1 MSSLGCETGQVV
13 GLEERY
19 AVVELEE
26 NEACK
31 GCGARALC
39 TPGDSKKKLRV
50 LNSIEAEVG
59 DGVLLELDHSQQLK
73 MAAMH
78 YGLPLVGFVAGVLL
92 GTLLVAKPVGGLPVE
107 IGQFVCGV
115 VLMMLCGLGAHYW
128 SKSFS
133 AKGVEF
139 AQMTRKI

>member
-1 MSSLGCETGQVV
+1 MGSLGCETGQVV
-13 GLEERY
+13 GLEDRY
-19 AVVELEE
+19 ALVELEE

-39 TPGDSKKKLRV
+39 LPGDSKKRLRV

-59 DGVLLELDHSQQLK
+59 DGVALELDHSQQLK

-78 YGLPLVGFVAGVLL
+78 YGLPLVGFVLGVLL
-92 GTLLVAKPVGGLPVE
+92 GALFFSKPVGGFPVE
-107 IGQFVCGV
+107 IGQFLCGV
-115 VLMMLCGLGAHYW
+115 VLMMLCGVRAHYW
-128 SKSFS
+128 SKRFS
-133 AKGVEF
+133 GEGVEF